1 MDTVYTISD
10 EYYGDMG
17 EPVSHYLA
25 EVRRLT
31 DADLNA
37 IEKRWE
43 WASLLALKVHR
54 QEQP

>member
-1 MDTVYTISD
+1 MDSVYSISD
-10 EYYGDMG
+10 ESFGDLG
-17 EPVSHYLA
+17 GPISHYLA

-43 WASLLALKVHR
+43 
-54 QEQP
+54 